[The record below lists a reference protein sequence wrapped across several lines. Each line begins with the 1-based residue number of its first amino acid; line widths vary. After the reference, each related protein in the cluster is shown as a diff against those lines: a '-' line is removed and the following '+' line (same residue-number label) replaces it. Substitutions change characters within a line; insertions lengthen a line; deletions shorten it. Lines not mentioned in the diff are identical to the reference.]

1 MILSSLSLH
10 NFRNIPQFSGEFSPG
25 FNVIEGD
32 NGQGKTNLLE
42 AIHWL
47 GHLRPLRTTRVRELV
62 RWKEKS
68 TSVEGEVLQ
77 DGLTHRLKVSID
89 QGKRLAF
96 LEDKRAS
103 ALIYSGRLS
112 VVLFTPSDLELVKGS
127 PEDRRRFIDRSIFNL
142 NQQFLNSFLK
152 YKQALDARNECLRR
166 EMPDELIEAYE
177 FTMAKYGLAVM
188 QMRREQIN
196 ALKPFFTQSFR
207 RIMGFEGPLELA
219 YRSILNQLDEESV
232 PALTKFFASNRE
244 GDRQRGFTQKGPHT
258 DDFSYKMLDHSARNF
273 ASQGQQR
280 GLCSRPKFLKFFIFV
295 KKWLNA
301 DPLLDDVSS
310 ELDPSKNKRLFEFLN
325 DFSGQVFITTTNDKV
340 LNIDHS
346 YRLWRVENGAISAG
360 EDK

>member
-112 VVLFTPSDLELVKGS
+112 VV
-127 PEDRRRFIDRSIFNL
+127 
-142 NQQFLNSFLK
+142 FL
-152 YKQALDARNECLRR
+152 RH
-166 EMPDELIEAYE
+166 
-177 FTMAKYGLAVM
+177 
-188 QMRREQIN
+188 QI
-196 ALKPFFTQSFR
+196 
-207 RIMGFEGPLELA
+207 
-219 YRSILNQLDEESV
+219 
-232 PALTKFFASNRE
+232 
-244 GDRQRGFTQKGPHT
+244 
-258 DDFSYKMLDHSARNF
+258 
-273 ASQGQQR
+273 
-280 GLCSRPKFLKFFIFV
+280 
-295 KKWLNA
+295 
-301 DPLLDDVSS
+301 
-310 ELDPSKNKRLFEFLN
+310 
-325 DFSGQVFITTTNDKV
+325 
-340 LNIDHS
+340 
-346 YRLWRVENGAISAG
+346 
-360 EDK
+360 